1 MASKWHEK
9 IQEKMMEEI
18 EKQNYHVEKEKIIG
32 FDSDVNRKNQ
42 FKIVDIVAEKEDE
55 IVLIEIEDY
64 EKETKTFGNRE
75 YGVNYVELGGILLL
89 SWLFS
94 KLNPSKNVKL
104 LLTFR
109 ENIESFRKKN
119 IERIISDFKEICKP
133 FEIRCR
139 YMH

>member
-1 MASKWHEK
+1 MASKWHIK
-9 IQEKMMEEI
+9 IQKEIMEEF
-18 EKQNYHVEKEKIIG
+18 KEKGYSVKKERKIG
-32 FDSDVNRKNQ
+32 FENKITRKNQ

-64 EKETKTFGNRE
+64 EKETKTLGNRE

-104 LLTFR
+104 LLIFR

-133 FEIRCR
+133 LEIQCR